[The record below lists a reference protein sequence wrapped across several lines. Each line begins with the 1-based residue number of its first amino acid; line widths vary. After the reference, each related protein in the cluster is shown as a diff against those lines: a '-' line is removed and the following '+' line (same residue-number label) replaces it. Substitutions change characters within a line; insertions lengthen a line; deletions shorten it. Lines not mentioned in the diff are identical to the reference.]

1 MRNLVPAIVLAAT
14 LAGCVRTAT
23 HFPLLQPRR
32 LISGYLTWDDGA
44 PRPWTVVTLLV
55 SKEPVASVRTDLF
68 GRYRFD
74 IPWTEQWE
82 VWTGWEQTVP
92 ADLALPPLPP
102 PRRWIARPGEAV
114 R

>member
-1 MRNLVPAIVLAAT
+1 MRNPVFAAVLVAA

-23 HFPLLQPRR
+23 HFPLIQPRR
-32 LISGYLTWDDGA
+32 ILSGYITWDDGV
-44 PRPWTVVTLLV
+44 PRPWTIVTLV
-55 SKEPVASVRTDLF
+55 IRKEPVASARTDLF

-82 VWTGWEQTVP
+82 VWTDWERP
-92 ADLALPPLPP
+92 APDTAPLEPIPP
-102 PRRWIARPGEAV
+102 PRKWIARPGEAV

>member
-1 MRNLVPAIVLAAT
+1 MRKLVAAAVLMAALT
-14 LAGCVRTAT
+14 GCVRTAT

-32 LISGYLTWDDGA
+32 LISGYLTWDDGT

-55 SKEPVASVRTDLF
+55 NKEPVAAVRTDLF

-82 VWTGWEQTVP
+82 VWTDWEQPVP
-92 ADLALPPLPP
+92 DIAPLAPLEP
-102 PRRWIARPGEAV
+102 PRKWIARPGEAV